1 MNPNLCRIVLR
12 PRNPFEVFDL
22 SLRLVRE
29 RYRPFLRLGAC
40 LVLPLWVFFSALAW
54 WLDGVWWVALL
65 PLVVGPLVQAPFT
78 MLTGRLLFSDEVST
92 WQVLGDT
99 AKQGGALCVAWLVEV
114 AALVIGAL
122 SCGLGVLPL
131 QGAVL
136 YVTEAALLERVG
148 AQRGVRRTLRLA
160 FAHGGIAA
168 AGAVARWWFLVWF
181 AVTAEAVGQG
191 LVSGV
196 LQLGTPFGDVLLG
209 EVTPFLIL
217 GILLSHPV
225 YAIYRLL
232 LYVDVRTRVEGW
244 DLQVGLRA
252 AGLSR

>member
-1 MNPNLCRIVLR
+1 
-12 PRNPFEVFDL
+12 
-22 SLRLVRE
+22 
-29 RYRPFLRLGAC
+29 
-40 LVLPLWVFFSALAW
+40 
-54 WLDGVWWVALL
+54 
-65 PLVVGPLVQAPFT
+65 
-78 MLTGRLLFSDEVST
+78 
-92 WQVLGDT
+92 
-99 AKQGGALCVAWLVEV
+99 
-114 AALVIGAL
+114 
-122 SCGLGVLPL
+122 
-131 QGAVL
+131 
-136 YVTEAALLERVG
+136 
-148 AQRGVRRTLRLA
+148 
-160 FAHGGIAA
+160 
-168 AGAVARWWFLVWF
+168 VWF